1 MGLLPN
7 NKIMEPIFIRLIF
20 NTLSIIFLTALP
32 FLILYKWKT
41 AKLIDRK
48 IQTGIQT
55 ESQIKREILNG
66 ISTLAIFSLFGTIMY
81 YLITK
86 NIVRLETGFS
96 ISIIFQVLILLFFHD
111 LYFYFIH
118 RLMHT
123 KYLFHKIHFVHHQS
137 VSPTPFTS
145 FSFHPYEAVLEI
157 LIFPI
162 LLLSY
167 DWNMFAFILFGIL
180 SRILNIT
187 GHLGYDFFPK
197 NQAKNKILKYLNTT
211 IYHDLHHQKNG
222 YNFGLYFNW
231 WDRIFKTKDGKYEEY
246 FAERKAKLE

>member
-1 MGLLPN
+1 
-7 NKIMEPIFIRLIF
+7 MEIIFIRLIL
-20 NTLSIIFLTALP
+20 NSLSIAVLTAIP
-32 FLILYKWKT
+32 FFILYKWKT
-41 AKLIDRK
+41 AKLASRK
-48 IQTGIQT
+48 IQEGMQTG
-55 ESQIKREILNG
+55 SQVKREIFNG
-66 ISTLAIFSLFGTIMY
+66 ISTLAIFSIVGTCMF

-96 ISIIFQVLILLFFHD
+96 IMIIPQVFALLFFHD

-123 KYLFHKIHFVHHQS
+123 RFLFHRIHYVHHQS

-145 FSFHPYEAVLEI
+145 FSFHPYEAVLEV

-167 DWNMFAFILFGIL
+167 DWNIIAFFIFGFL

-197 NQAKNKILKYLNTT
+197 HQTENPILKYLNTT

-231 WDRIFKTKDGKYEEY
+231 WDRIFNTKDSRYEEY
-246 FAERKAKLE
+246 FVERKAEGKSLY